1 MHKITIVGLG
11 TCENEITLK
20 ALEEINSSKQKVV
33 RTSLTQSA
41 KTLQKYTTNFISLDT
56 LYEKSRNFDTLNNNL
71 AKSVISLAKKGE
83 VVYFVDGSA
92 VEDNSA
98 KIIVKKCKNVEIV
111 SGISYGAK
119 CLERLKIFG
128 VSYTTMSAYDLLT
141 YENLPSS
148 LVVYALTDKTV
159 AGQVKLRLMEEFGEE
174 IKVYFTDNNKVKEIY
189 LYDLDRQKSYDYSTA
204 IYIKPLNFLQKTS
217 YTFEDLIEITRG
229 LRSENGCPWDKVQ
242 TFESIRK
249 NLIEE
254 CYELIDAINNKD
266 SDNIIEEIGDVL
278 LQAVFY
284 IVLGEE
290 SELYTKKDCLNG
302 ICQKLI
308 SRHTHVFGKDNALSS
323 EDALDVWNK
332 NKQVEKG
339 YDSGSDY
346 IKSVPSVLPALLRTQ
361 KVTSRASKYNFDF
374 PSVDSA
380 IDKIFEEI
388 EEIKSVIGDLE
399 QVTKEC
405 GDLIF
410 SVVNVC
416 RLLGVDSE
424 TALISSLNKFINRF
438 TKLESAIIS
447 RGKDIKQMSISE
459 IDEIYTQIK
468 GDE

>member
-1 MHKITIVGLG
+1 MGLG

-20 ALEEINSSKQKVV
+20 ALNEINSNKQKIV
-33 RTSLTQSA
+33 RTLLTQSA
-41 KTLQKYTTNFISLDT
+41 KTLKKYTNNFISLDSV
-56 LYEKSRNFDTLNNNL
+56 YEKSRNFDTLNNNL
-71 AKSVISLAKKGE
+71 AKQVISLAKQGE

-98 KIIVKKCKNVEIV
+98 KIIVKKCKNIEIV

-128 VSYTTMSAYDLLT
+128 VSYTTISAYDLLIS
-141 YENLPSS
+141 EDIPSS

-174 IKVYFTDNNKVKEIY
+174 IKVYFTDNNQVKEIY

-204 IYIKPLNFLQKTS
+204 IYIKKLNFLQKTS
-217 YTFEDLIEITRG
+217 FTFEDLIEITRK
-229 LRSENGCPWDKVQ
+229 LRGENGCPWDKVQ
-242 TFESIRK
+242 TFESIEK

-254 CYELIDAINNKD
+254 CYELIDAISNKD
-266 SDNIIEEIGDVL
+266 TDNVIEEIGDVL

-290 SELYTKKDCLNG
+290 SEYYTKKDCING

-308 SRHTHVFGKDNALSS
+308 SRHTHVFGRDSAVSS
-323 EDALDVWNK
+323 EEALNVWNK
-332 NKQVEKG
+332 NKAVEKG
-339 YDSGSDY
+339 YESGADY
-346 IKSVPSVLPALLRTQ
+346 LNSVPKILPALLRTQ

-380 IDKIFEEI
+380 IEKIY
-388 EEIKSVIGDLE
+388 EEIKEIKGANGSDELI
-399 QVTKEC
+399 KEC

-424 TALISSLNKFINRF
+424 TALITSLNKFIDRF
-438 TKLESAIIS
+438 TKLENAIIS
-447 RGKDIKQMSISE
+447 SGKDIKEMTVEE
-459 IDEIYTQIK
+459 IDKVYTQIK
-468 GDE
+468 GEK